1 MILKTKEFK
10 EATNK
15 ILLAL
20 DSDKSASNLE
30 IVAKGQALYLNV
42 TNKEFFVSV
51 KFPLE
56 QEETFRAVVE
66 ATVFLTLISG
76 LTADEFSLET
86 KDTTVVVK
94 AGKSS
99 YKLAMIYENDAL
111 MTLPVITIDNKT
123 VEMPI
128 KNDIL
133 QSILNINSKE
143 IQKGKGININELQK
157 LYYVDE
163 TGCFTFTT
171 GATLNKFDLEKPVK
185 LLLNDRIVKLFRLFK
200 DDVQFALGQDKLSDG
215 RVRTKISFETPDTYV
230 AAIINC
236 DDILLSKIQG
246 PCTATKRFISEAYA
260 HSLVLRVNA
269 LAAAV
274 NRLLLFTKTS
284 IDKANM
290 SQVPVTI
297 SFDSDELTIKDALGN
312 CEVISIE
319 NENNESF
326 VSGQYEMSINLS
338 DLKSVLESCKNE
350 CITLNCGNHRS
361 VVINRGPVS
370 NLIPEMKAN

>member
-20 DSDKSASNLE
+20 DSDKNASNLE

-42 TNKEFFVSV
+42 TNKEFYVAV
-51 KFPLE
+51 KFALDG
-56 QEETFRAVVE
+56 EETFRAVVD
-66 ATVFLTLISG
+66 ASVFLTLISG
-76 LTADEFSLET
+76 LTTDEFSLET

-99 YKLAMIYENDAL
+99 YKLAMIYENEAL

-143 IQKGKGININELQK
+143 IQKGKNLININELQK

-171 GATLNKFDLEKPVK
+171 GACLNSFTLEKPVK

-200 DDVQFALGQDKLSDG
+200 DDVQFSLGQDKLSDG
-215 RVRTKISFETPDTYV
+215 RVRTKVVFETSDTYV
-230 AAIINC
+230 AAFINC
-236 DDILLSKIQG
+236 DDILLSKVQG

-260 HSLVLRVNA
+260 HSLVLSVNA
-269 LAAAV
+269 LSAAV

-284 IDKANM
+284 VDKANM
-290 SQVPVTI
+290 SQVKVNVSITP
-297 SFDSDELTIKDALGN
+297 DEFIIKDTLGN
-312 CEVISIE
+312 CESVPVE
-319 NENNESF
+319 NGSF
-326 VSGQYEMSINLS
+326 VSDGYEMALNLS
-338 DLKSVLESCKNE
+338 DLKLILDSCKNE
-350 CITLNCGNHRS
+350 HITLNCGNHRS
-361 VVINRGPVS
+361 VVINRANIA
-370 NLIPEMKAN
+370 NLLPEMKAN

>member
-30 IVAKGQALYLNV
+30 IVARNQALYLNV
-42 TNKEFFVSV
+42 TNKEFYVSV
-51 KFPLE
+51 KFALDG
-56 QEETFRAVVE
+56 EETFRAVVD
-66 ATVFLTLISG
+66 ASVFLTLISG
-76 LTADEFSLET
+76 LTTDEFSLEI

-99 YKLAMIYENDAL
+99 YKLAMIYENEAL
-111 MTLPVITIDNKT
+111 MTLPVITIENKT

-143 IQKGKGININELQK
+143 IQKGKNLININELQK
-157 LYYVDE
+157 LYYIDE

-200 DDVQFALGQDKLSDG
+200 DDVQFSLGQDKLSDG
-215 RVRTKISFETPDTYV
+215 RVRTKVIFETADTYV

-236 DDILLSKIQG
+236 DDILLSKVQG

-260 HSLVLRVNA
+260 HSLVLSVNA
-269 LAAAV
+269 LSAAV
-274 NRLLLFTKTS
+274 SRLLLFTKTS
-284 IDKANM
+284 VDKANM
-290 SQVPVTI
+290 SQVKVDVAITPDEFI
-297 SFDSDELTIKDALGN
+297 IRDSLGN
-312 CEVISIE
+312 CESVPVE
-319 NENNESF
+319 NGSF
-326 VSGQYEMSINLS
+326 VADGYDIAINLS
-338 DLKSVLESCKNE
+338 DLKLVLDSCKNE
-350 CITLNCGNHRS
+350 HITLNCGNHRS
-361 VVINRGPVS
+361 IVITRGNVN

>member
-42 TNKEFFVSV
+42 TNKEFYVSV
-51 KFPLE
+51 KFALS
-56 QEETFRAVVE
+56 EEVTFRAVVD
-66 ATVFLTLISG
+66 ASVFLTLISG
-76 LTADEFSLET
+76 LTTDEFSLDT
-86 KDTTVVVK
+86 KDTTVVIK

-99 YKLAMIYENDAL
+99 YKIAMIYENEAL
-111 MTLPVITIDNKT
+111 MTLPTIYIDNKT

-143 IQKGKGININELQK
+143 IQKGKNLININELQK

-171 GATLNKFDLEKPVK
+171 GATLNKFELEKPVK

-200 DDVQFALGQDKLSDG
+200 DDVQFSLGQDKLSDG
-215 RVRTKISFETPDTYV
+215 RVRTKVVFETPDTYV

-236 DDILLSKIQG
+236 DDILLSKVQG

-260 HSLVLRVNA
+260 HSLVLSVNA
-269 LAAAV
+269 LSAAV
-274 NRLLLFTKTS
+274 SRLLLFTKTS

-290 SQVPVTI
+290 SQVKVDVTI
-297 SFDSDELTIKDALGN
+297 TPDEFIIKDSLGN
-312 CEVISIE
+312 SESVPVE
-319 NENNESF
+319 NGSF
-326 VSGQYEMSINLS
+326 VSDGYEMALNLS
-338 DLKSVLESCKNE
+338 DLKLVLESCKNE
-350 CITLNCGNHRS
+350 HITLNCGNHRS
-361 VVINRGPVS
+361 IVITRGNVN

>member
-1 MILKTKEFK
+1 MILKTKEFR

-20 DSDKSASNLE
+20 DSDKTASNLE
-30 IVAKGQALYLNV
+30 IVARGQALYLNV
-42 TNKEFFVSV
+42 TNKEFYVSIR
-51 KFPLE
+51 FNLE
-56 QEETFRAVVE
+56 AEETFRAVVD
-66 ATVFLTLISG
+66 ASVFLTLISG
-76 LTADEFSLET
+76 LTTDEFSLDT

-99 YKLAMIYENDAL
+99 YKLAMIYENENL
-111 MTLPVITIDNKT
+111 MTLPVIAIENKT

-133 QSILNINSKE
+133 QSILNVNSKE
-143 IQKGKGININELQK
+143 IQKGKNLININELQK

-200 DDVQFALGQDKLSDG
+200 DDVEFSLGQDKLSDG
-215 RVRTKISFETPDTYV
+215 RVRTKVVFETTDTYV

-236 DDILLSKIQG
+236 DDILLSKVQG

-260 HSLVLRVNA
+260 HSLVLSVNA
-269 LAAAV
+269 LSAAV
-274 NRLLLFTKTS
+274 SRLLLFTKTS
-284 IDKANM
+284 VDKANM
-290 SQVPVTI
+290 SQVKVNITI
-297 SFDSDELTIKDALGN
+297 TPDEFIIKDSLGN
-312 CEVISIE
+312 CESVPVE
-319 NENNESF
+319 NGSF
-326 VSGQYEMSINLS
+326 VADGYEMALNLS
-338 DLKSVLESCKNE
+338 DLKLVLDSCKNE
-350 CITLNCGNHRS
+350 HITLNCGNHRS
-361 VVINRGPVS
+361 IVITRANIS